1 MRQLIY
7 GRAEINLSDHKPIF
21 SLFDAKIKVV
31 DKEKVDLL
39 TKELIAKFTKIKLQ
53 ETETQ
58 IKEKIDKVALSKQ
71 KSQEISQ

>member
-1 MRQLIY
+1 MKQLVY

-58 IKEKIDKVALSKQ
+58 IKEKIDKVELQKQ
-71 KSQEISQ
+71 KSQEINQ

>member
-1 MRQLIY
+1 MKQLVY

-58 IKEKIDKVALSKQ
+58 IKEKIDKVGLSKQ
-71 KSQEISQ
+71 KSQEINQ

>member
-1 MRQLIY
+1 MRQLVY

-58 IKEKIDKVALSKQ
+58 IKEKIDKVELQKQ
-71 KSQEISQ
+71 KSQEINQ